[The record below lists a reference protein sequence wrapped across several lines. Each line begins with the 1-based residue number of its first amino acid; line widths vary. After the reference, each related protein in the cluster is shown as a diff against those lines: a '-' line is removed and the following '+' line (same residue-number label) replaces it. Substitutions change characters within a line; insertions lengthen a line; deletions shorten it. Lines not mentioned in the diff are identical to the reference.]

1 MSVAIDDRSKLEI
14 KRDQRR
20 ELVMMMM
27 MMMNVRNGRNDNDPY
42 IRVLK

>member
-1 MSVAIDDRSKLEI
+1 MSVVIDDRSKLEI

-27 MMMNVRNGRNDNDPY
+27 MNVRNGRNDNDPY

>member
-27 MMMNVRNGRNDNDPY
+27 MNVRNGRDDNDPY

>member
-20 ELVMMMM
+20 ELVMMM
-27 MMMNVRNGRNDNDPY
+27 NVRNGRNDNDPY

>member
-27 MMMNVRNGRNDNDPY
+27 MNVRNGRNDNDPY